1 MRFTDI
7 YLKRYVI
14 SKEYE
19 EEILKD
25 LYILGISKA
34 TLFSELDGLADELNI
49 DYCNLKQNQNE
60 QTVLFAFFLFPNQQ
74 FMSKKQLSISIL
86 RSLAG
91 LSHF

>member
-49 DYCNLKQNQNE
+49 DYCNLK
-60 QTVLFAFFLFPNQQ
+60 
-74 FMSKKQLSISIL
+74 
-86 RSLAG
+86 
-91 LSHF
+91 